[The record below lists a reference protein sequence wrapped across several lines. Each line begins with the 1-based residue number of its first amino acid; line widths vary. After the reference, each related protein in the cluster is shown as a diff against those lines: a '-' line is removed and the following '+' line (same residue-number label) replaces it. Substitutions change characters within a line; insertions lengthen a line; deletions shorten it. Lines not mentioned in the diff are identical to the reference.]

1 MGEEVLSQTLS
12 APVRPGSR
20 RSPPRPLD
28 QREIQIIGKGWTL
41 GSYEANT
48 RSIRSLISF
57 KRSGPP
63 PATSAE
69 AQPS

>member
-12 APVRPGSR
+12 APALGVHL
-20 RSPPRPLD
+20 PRPLD